1 MKIPHLRSPVSAG
14 FPSPADDF
22 VDTKLDLNEHL
33 IRHPSATFFVTVS
46 GDSMQGAGILS
57 KDLCI
62 VDKSLEPW
70 DGAIVI
76 AALGGELTIKRLR
89 ITSSGPE
96 LHPENSK
103 YPIIKPGESEEFL
116 VWGVV
121 TSVIH
126 QFVFKT

>member
-1 MKIPHLRSPVSAG
+1 MKIPYLSSPVSAG

-22 VDTKLDLNEHL
+22 IDTKLDLNEHL

-46 GDSMQGAGILS
+46 GDSMEGAGILNQ
-57 KDLCI
+57 DLCI
-62 VDKSLEPW
+62 VDKSLDPW
-70 DGAIVI
+70 DGAIII

-89 ITSSGPE
+89 ITPLGPE

-103 YPIIKPGESEEFL
+103 YPIIKPSDSEDFL

-126 QFVFKT
+126 QFAFKT